1 MKILLAE
8 DDPTV
13 ALFVRDGLVAEGHAV
28 DHLDNGRD
36 ALVQG
41 TIQDYD
47 LLIVDRMMPGLDGLS
62 LLKALRAANVKSPAI
77 FLTALGGVDDR
88 VEGLNAGADDYLV
101 KPFAFAELSARIHAL
116 ARRPGLQVETTR
128 LCVADMEMD
137 LVRRSVTRHA
147 VTDGGKSTADRVEV
161 DLQPREFRL
170 LEQLM
175 RNAGRVQTRTMLLE
189 SVWGFHFDPN
199 TSVVE
204 THISRLRAKIDKPFE
219 RPLLHTVRGAGY
231 MVKG

>member
-13 ALFVRDGLVAEGHAV
+13 AQFVRDGLAAEGHAV

-41 TIQDYD
+41 TMQDYD
-47 LLIVDRMMPGLDGLS
+47 LMIVDRMMPGLDGLS
-62 LLKALRAANVKSPAI
+62 LIKALRAANVNAPAI

-101 KPFAFAELSARIHAL
+101 KPFAFAELSARIQAI
-116 ARRPGLQVETTR
+116 ARRPGFQAEETRLQVG
-128 LCVADMEMD
+128 DMEMD
-137 LVRRSVTRHA
+137 LVRRTVTRGA
-147 VTDGGKSTADRVEV
+147 VEI

-204 THISRLRAKIDKPFE
+204 THVSRLRAKIDKPFE
-219 RPLLHTVRGAGY
+219 RALLHTVRGAGY